1 MMKNKNFS
9 FLSNMTG
16 KIIPSSSSKSV
27 SRLIT
32 VSGFFRDLQKTKNKR
47 CLTIIETPQVFTPFD
62 VIDVTNQL
70 SRRCFD
76 LILIGIKPQAGLD
89 PILQL
94 EREVLVSLLQLME
107 TVYQENFW
115 KSLAFVFFK
124 DSQNRGEV
132 GNIKHFLFGI
142 SFFCRY
148 ILEQLRFVKRI
159 NLYLI

>member
-1 MMKNKNFS
+1 
-9 FLSNMTG
+9 MTG
-16 KIIPSSSSKSV
+16 KMIPISSSKSV
-27 SRLIT
+27 SRLLT
-32 VSGFFRDLQKTKNKR
+32 VSGFFRDLQKTNDLQKTKNKR